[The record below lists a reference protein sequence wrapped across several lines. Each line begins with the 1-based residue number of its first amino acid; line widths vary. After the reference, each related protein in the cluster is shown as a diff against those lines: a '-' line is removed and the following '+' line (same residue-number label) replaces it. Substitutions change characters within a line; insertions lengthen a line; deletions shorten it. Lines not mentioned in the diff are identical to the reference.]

1 MVEFEP
7 QIELMDEKKKVEE
20 EKKLQSSLST
30 EIIGEKKI
38 DTANGK
44 KMEEEVLDDG
54 KEWIRWVICRID
66 VSFFPVQFSSFFD
79 SLVSI
84 QCYLPYLFPITR
96 IEKSFM

>member
-1 MVEFEP
+1 M
-7 QIELMDEKKKVEE
+7 
-20 EKKLQSSLST
+20 QSSLST

-66 VSFFPVQFSSFFD
+66 VSFFPVQFPPFFI
-79 SLVSI
+79 L
-84 QCYLPYLFPITR
+84 
-96 IEKSFM
+96 